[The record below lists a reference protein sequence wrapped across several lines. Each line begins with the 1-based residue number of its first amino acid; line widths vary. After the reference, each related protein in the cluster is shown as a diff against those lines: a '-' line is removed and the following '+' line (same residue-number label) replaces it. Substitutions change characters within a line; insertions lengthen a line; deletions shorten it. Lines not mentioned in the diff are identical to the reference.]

1 LKKKLH
7 SKKTVL
13 LKYCSEK
20 KSTGLEEEGV
30 MQSTLYLQGANLI
43 VEYVPGRR
51 GFVTPA
57 ALSEKQF
64 CVKASEFLNQICVC
78 YL

>member
-1 LKKKLH
+1 
-7 SKKTVL
+7 
-13 LKYCSEK
+13 
-20 KSTGLEEEGV
+20 